1 MKRALL
7 VVVLLLLAFVSVTGW
22 ALESAGVAVVET
34 RRPDGSTRST
44 HVWYAANK
52 GELWLEAG
60 APGNS
65 WFEDIQTSPRVVLRI
80 EGKPGVYVAEPIR
93 DPSGHDQIRGLLR
106 QKYGLRDWW
115 VALIFD
121 TSRSV
126 AVRLMPQTE
135 SHVGALAPG
144 WPSVMRA
151 SVAAAG
157 SRRARLPRSRAGD

>member
-1 MKRALL
+1 MRRALL
-7 VVVLLLLAFVSVTGW
+7 VGVPLLLAFVGVTGW
-22 ALESAGVAVVET
+22 ALESGGVAVVET

-44 HVWYAANK
+44 HVWYGTND

-60 APGNS
+60 APENS

-93 DPSGHDQIRGLLR
+93 DPSGHDQIRRLLR
-106 QKYGLRDWW
+106 EKYGLRDWW

-135 SHVGALAPG
+135 A
-144 WPSVMRA
+144 A
-151 SVAAAG
+151 SG
-157 SRRARLPRSRAGD
+157 R

>member
-1 MKRALL
+1 MRRALL
-7 VVVLLLLAFVSVTGW
+7 VGVPLLLAFVGVTGW
-22 ALESAGVAVVET
+22 ALESGGVAVVET

-44 HVWYAANK
+44 HVWYAANQ

-60 APGNS
+60 APENS

-93 DPSGHDQIRGLLR
+93 DPSGHDQIRRLLR
-106 QKYGLRDWW
+106 EKYGLRDWW

-135 SHVGALAPG
+135 A
-144 WPSVMRA
+144 A
-151 SVAAAG
+151 SG
-157 SRRARLPRSRAGD
+157 R